1 MIKFFG
7 SIVRLL
13 TNNTGYSIKNWFI
26 YGTFICGV
34 FILIATVFVMVWDV
48 VRNDQVNS
56 NMNDIAQI
64 ILAVSALF
72 TAAGLPKIVGEVVEG
87 RNNRRK
93 EEEDEELVE
102 EE

>member
-7 SIVRLL
+7 SIARLL
-13 TNNTGYSIKNWFI
+13 NNNTGYSIKNWFM

-34 FILIATVFVMVWDV
+34 IILIATVFVMVWDV
-48 VRNDQVNS
+48 VKNDQVNS
-56 NMNDIAQI
+56 DMNDIAQI

-72 TAAGLPKIVGEVVEG
+72 TAAGLPKMVGEVVEG
-87 RNNRRK
+87 RNNRK
-93 EEEDEELVE
+93 EKKDEELVE